1 MAAVIDTSGLGFFM
15 PIFSFLFVFVLIY
28 ALLAKTKILG
38 ENKFVHIF
46 ISLLLAV
53 FFLIRASFVEFV
65 NLSSAWFAIF
75 IVCVF
80 FILLLVAFVQK
91 DVEKIMKPGV
101 AWVLIL
107 ILVIGLLYSASSV
120 FGIALKWTEIQGW
133 AGTGWFGAIAL
144 VAIAAIVAWVI
155 SKK

>member
-1 MAAVIDTSGLGFFM
+1 MAVLDTSGLGFFM

-46 ISLLLAV
+46 LSLLLAV
-53 FFLIRASFVEFV
+53 FFLVRASFVEFV

-101 AWVLIL
+101 AWVLIA
-107 ILVIGLLYSASSV
+107 ILVIGLLFSASSV
-120 FGIALKWTEIQGW
+120 FGLAFKWTEVQGW
-133 AGTGWFGAIAL
+133 AGTGWFGALAL